1 MTNNERLVTAFA
13 SSLNIEASQVVDELE
28 YNTIPQWD
36 SVAHMVLVAALEKE
50 FDVIESVGVIHHM
63 EDPKRGLKIK
73 IIKIKK
79 TIIQIDLKF
88 VF

>member
-1 MTNNERLVTAFA
+1 MTNNERLVATFA
-13 SSLNIEASQVVDELE
+13 TSLNIEASQVVDALE

-50 FDVIESVGVIHHM
+50 FDVMLDMDDIIEMSSV
-63 EDPKRGLKIK
+63 KIAK
-73 IIKIKK
+73 DILAKH
-79 TIIQIDLKF
+79 DV

>member
-50 FDVIESVGVIHHM
+50 FDVMLDMDDIIEMSSV
-63 EDPKRGLKIK
+63 KIAK
-73 IIKIKK
+73 EILAKH
-79 TIIQIDLKF
+79 DVAF
-88 VF
+88 

>member
-1 MTNNERLVTAFA
+1 MTNTDRLVATFA
-13 SSLNIEASQVVDELE
+13 SSLNIEASQVVDGLE

-50 FDVIESVGVIHHM
+50 FDVMLDMDDIIEMSSVGIAKEILTKHDV
-63 EDPKRGLKIK
+63 
-73 IIKIKK
+73 
-79 TIIQIDLKF
+79 

>member
-1 MTNNERLVTAFA
+1 MTNTDRLVATFA
-13 SSLNIEASQVVDELE
+13 SSLNIEASQVVDGLE

-50 FDVIESVGVIHHM
+50 FDVMLDMDDIIEMSSV
-63 EDPKRGLKIK
+63 KIAK
-73 IIKIKK
+73 DILAKH
-79 TIIQIDLKF
+79 DV

>member
-1 MTNNERLVTAFA
+1 MTNNERLVATFA
-13 SSLNIEASQVVDELE
+13 TSLNIEASHVVDGLE

-50 FDVIESVGVIHHM
+50 FGVMLDMDDIIEMSSVKIAKEILAKHDV
-63 EDPKRGLKIK
+63 
-73 IIKIKK
+73 
-79 TIIQIDLKF
+79 

>member
-1 MTNNERLVTAFA
+1 MTNNERLVAAFA

-50 FDVIESVGVIHHM
+50 FDVMLDMDDIIEMSSV
-63 EDPKRGLKIK
+63 KIAK
-73 IIKIKK
+73 EILAKH
-79 TIIQIDLKF
+79 DVAF
-88 VF
+88 

>member
-13 SSLNIEASQVVDELE
+13 SSLNIEASQVLDELE

-50 FDVIESVGVIHHM
+50 FNVMLDMDDIIEMSSVKIAKEILAKHDVA
-63 EDPKRGLKIK
+63 
-73 IIKIKK
+73 
-79 TIIQIDLKF
+79 F
-88 VF
+88 

>member
-1 MTNNERLVTAFA
+1 MTNNERLVATFA
-13 SSLNIEASQVVDELE
+13 TSLNIEASQVVDALE

-50 FDVIESVGVIHHM
+50 FDVMLDMDDIIEMSSV
-63 EDPKRGLKIK
+63 KIAK
-73 IIKIKK
+73 EILAKH
-79 TIIQIDLKF
+79 DV

>member
-13 SSLNIEASQVVDELE
+13 SSLNIDASQVVDELE

-50 FDVIESVGVIHHM
+50 FDVMLDMDDIIEMSSV
-63 EDPKRGLKIK
+63 KIAK
-73 IIKIKK
+73 EILAKH
-79 TIIQIDLKF
+79 DVAF
-88 VF
+88 

>member
-13 SSLNIEASQVVDELE
+13 GSLNIEASQVVDELE

-50 FDVIESVGVIHHM
+50 FDVMLDMDDIIEMSSV
-63 EDPKRGLKIK
+63 KIAK
-73 IIKIKK
+73 EILAKH
-79 TIIQIDLKF
+79 DVAF
-88 VF
+88 

>member
-50 FDVIESVGVIHHM
+50 FDVMLDMDDIIEMSSV
-63 EDPKRGLKIK
+63 KIAK
-73 IIKIKK
+73 EILAKH
-79 TIIQIDLKF
+79 DV

>member
-50 FDVIESVGVIHHM
+50 FDVMLDMDDIIEMSSV
-63 EDPKRGLKIK
+63 KIAK
-73 IIKIKK
+73 EILTKH
-79 TIIQIDLKF
+79 DVAF
-88 VF
+88 

>member
-1 MTNNERLVTAFA
+1 MTNTDRLIATFA
-13 SSLNIEASQVVDELE
+13 SSLNIEASQVVDGLE

-50 FDVIESVGVIHHM
+50 FDVMLDMDDIIEMSSV
-63 EDPKRGLKIK
+63 KIAK
-73 IIKIKK
+73 DILAKH
-79 TIIQIDLKF
+79 DV